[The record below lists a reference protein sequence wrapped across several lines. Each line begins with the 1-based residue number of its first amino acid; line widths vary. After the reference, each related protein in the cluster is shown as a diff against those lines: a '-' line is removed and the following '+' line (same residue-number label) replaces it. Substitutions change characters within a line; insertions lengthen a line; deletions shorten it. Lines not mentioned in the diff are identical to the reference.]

1 MASQIGDAE
10 LLAIVH
16 NNLGE
21 VFLCQGDLSRAK
33 AEFRWTIDAR
43 NRLGNIGLNALAE
56 ANLATCLMHEL
67 RFQEARRHLD
77 DGLRDSRPEGV
88 RV

>member
-1 MASQIGDAE
+1 MYEAANDLNGQADTLNSLALDHYDLGEWQAAADRYGECLQMASQIGDAE

-43 NRLGNIGLNALAE
+43 NRL
-56 ANLATCLMHEL
+56 T
-67 RFQEARRHLD
+67 
-77 DGLRDSRPEGV
+77 
-88 RV
+88 